1 MITGIDHIEI
11 IVHDL
16 DAYVEFFEK
25 LGFEVLARTT
35 HHGGSVEVKLP
46 GENQTIFELH
56 QVIGEENPG
65 VNHIAFR
72 CDDVTATHKQ
82 LAEQGIRFA
91 SEPHKVASTGR
102 TNANLRDP
110 GGWRIQLVDAKRA
123 KWQDD
128 PHFVET

>member
-1 MITGIDHIEI
+1 MVTGIDHIEI
-11 IVHDL
+11 IVDDL
-16 DAYVEFFEK
+16 DAYVDFFQK

-46 GENQTIFELH
+46 GDGQPIFELH
-56 QVIGEENPG
+56 TVIGEENPG

-72 CDDVTATHKQ
+72 CDDVVATHAD
-82 LAEQGIRFA
+82 LAAKGVRFA

-110 GGWRIQLVDAKRA
+110 GGWRMQLVDSKRSQ
-123 KWQDD
+123 WESD
-128 PHFVET
+128 PHHD

>member
-11 IVHDL
+11 IVDDL
-16 DAYVEFFEK
+16 DAYVDFFTN

-46 GENQTIFELH
+46 GEGQPIFELH
-56 QVIGEENPG
+56 KVIGEENPG

-72 CDDVTATHKQ
+72 CTDVVAAHAQ
-82 LAEQGIRFA
+82 LSQAGVRFA
-91 SEPHKVASTGR
+91 SEPHKVPSTGR

-110 GGWRIQLVDAKRA
+110 GGWRMQLVDAKRSGWEA
-123 KWQDD
+123 D
-128 PHFVET
+128 PRFE

>member
-1 MITGIDHIEI
+1 MVTGIDHIEI
-11 IVHDL
+11 IVDDL
-16 DAYVEFFEK
+16 DAYVEFFQN

-46 GENQTIFELH
+46 GDDQPIFELH
-56 QVIGEENPG
+56 KVIGEENPG

-72 CDDVTATHKQ
+72 VDDVVKAHKE
-82 LAEQGIRFA
+82 LAAKGVHFA

-110 GGWRIQLVDAKRA
+110 GGWRMQLVDAKR
-123 KWQDD
+123 DD
-128 PHFVET
+128 WEPDRHHD